1 MARHGPSSCGALC
14 TGLRSARTGCGAHG
28 AQKAGQWGR
37 AGTKPEGYY
46 PLVSLSSVWGMALF
60 FAAIGL
66 TLVLA
71 YTGETP
77 FIYAQF

>member
-1 MARHGPSSCGALC
+1 MAARHDAHQQLDFVRRPRHRRGDGDSLHQKPE
-14 TGLRSARTGCGAHG
+14 AR
-28 AQKAGQWGR
+28 
-37 AGTKPEGYY
+37 TKPEGYY

>member
-1 MARHGPSSCGALC
+1 MHVCATHGIL
-14 TGLRSARTGCGAHG
+14 GLS
-28 AQKAGQWGR
+28 
-37 AGTKPEGYY
+37 
-46 PLVSLSSVWGMALF
+46 VSPYGWQGVVLMQALF